1 MAVRLFSETS
11 EHITETDLA
20 AMETENNRLR
30 TEIAELRLQLLDL
43 ERAAD
48 TDPLIPVYNRR
59 AFMREVTKAQSVMD
73 RYDIASSMIFFD
85 LNGFKKINDQ
95 YGHLIGDELLT
106 NIGLALS
113 NAVRDCDVVAR
124 LGGDEF
130 GVLLFK
136 MEKDLAKI
144 KASALA
150 CRIAEQSIDMGNE
163 TISVSAAWGIAACTI
178 EKTADQILATADRA
192 MYKAKTWAA
201 TDDGA

>member
-95 YGHLIGDELLT
+95 YGHCLLYT
-106 NIGLALS
+106 S
-113 NAVRDCDVVAR
+113 PSPRDR
-124 LGGDEF
+124 G
-130 GVLLFK
+130 
-136 MEKDLAKI
+136 
-144 KASALA
+144 
-150 CRIAEQSIDMGNE
+150 
-163 TISVSAAWGIAACTI
+163 
-178 EKTADQILATADRA
+178 
-192 MYKAKTWAA
+192 
-201 TDDGA
+201 